1 MNKREEC
8 SKCGGRMK
16 KGIYLAQTIA
26 YAAMRK
32 IKRLQASGYSGVTTI
47 WNGGPGKV
55 KPCMK
60 CERCGRSV
68 TL

>member
-1 MNKREEC
+1 MDKKKEC
-8 SKCGGRMK
+8 SKCGGKMK

-26 YAAMRK
+26 YGAMKK
-32 IKRLQASGYSGVTTI
+32 IKRLQGSGVVTI
-47 WNGGPGKV
+47 WNGGPGKI
-55 KPCMK
+55 KPCKK